1 MTVFR
6 FIAAEKT
13 SGLQGAQGSEG
24 SDLASL
30 PVRFMCRR
38 LGVSPSGYYA
48 WLTRPP
54 AARAVA
60 DAALTAT
67 IHQVHAASRGTYGA
81 PRVHAELTD
90 PAGAYR
96 LRCSQGR
103 VARLMR
109 CAGVVGCH
117 RRRTRRTTVADPT
130 AAPGEDLVQRDFT
143 PSAPNRLW
151 AADITYVRTWEGWL
165 YLAVVL
171 DCFSRRVVGWAMAD
185 HLRTEL
191 VLEALG
197 MAVWQRT
204 PPVGAIHHSDH
215 GCQYTSLAFGR
226 ELRQSGLVTSM
237 GSVGDAFDNAVAES
251 FFATLKCELLYR
263 RPWPRHEDARRA
275 IFDFIEAWY
284 NPRRR
289 HSTLGY
295 ASPTAYEQRYH
306 LAAQLTQ
313 STPSTKAG

>member
-1 MTVFR
+1 MSAYR

-13 SGLQGAQGSEG
+13 EGTEGTDGS
-24 SDLASL
+24 AF
-30 PVRFMCRR
+30 PVRGLCRS

-48 WLTRPP
+48 WLERP
-54 AARAVA
+54 ASARTVA

-67 IHQVHAASRGTYGA
+67 IHAIHATSRGTYGA
-81 PRVHAELTD
+81 PRIHAELTD
-90 PAGAYR
+90 LDGLYQ
-96 LRCSQGR
+96 LRCGRKR

-109 CAGVVGCH
+109 LAKVVGCH
-117 RRRTRRTTVADPT
+117 RRRSRRTTVADPT
-130 AAPGEDLVQRDFT
+130 AAPAEDLVKRDF
-143 PSAPNRLW
+143 APASPDRLYV
-151 AADITYVRTWEGWL
+151 ADITYVRTWEGWL

-171 DCFSRRVVGWAMAD
+171 DAFSRRVVGWAMAD

-197 MAVWQRT
+197 MAVWQRR
-204 PPVGAIHHSDH
+204 PAPGAVFHSDH

-226 ELRQSGLVTSM
+226 ELRHSGLVASM
-237 GSVGDAFDNAVAES
+237 GTVADAYDNAVAES

-263 RPWPRHEDARRA
+263 RPWPRREDARRA
-275 IFDFIEAWY
+275 IFEFIEAWY

-295 ASPTAYEQRYH
+295 VSPTEYERRYATAP
-306 LAAQLTQ
+306 AA
-313 STPSTKAG
+313 